1 MIYRLGLT
9 VIIIL
14 AALLRF
20 WRLGRWSFW
29 ADEALTFLD
38 AQNFPHLLRINPLPY
53 ALVKLTTAL
62 LGRDEWGARF
72 GFALIGVLSVPVIYL
87 IASRLYDKKTGLISA
102 LLLAL
107 LPWHIFWS
115 QNARS
120 YSLVLLW
127 SLLSSGLFYLAF
139 ERDSLSY
146 LLSSMFFILMLI
158 GSHLLSGVLVL
169 GFLAYLI
176 SIKILRAERPG
187 GYRRRNI
194 LIFISPILLVTFAAL
209 HPRVFGFI
217 TSGWG
222 HNIWAR
228 SPIYVAMTLAWG
240 VTVPVAVAAIFVL
253 SDDLILKRSPSRP
266 TLLLACWSIVPL
278 AFFVLGSLFQNVAGY
293 YLFFTVPA
301 YLILA
306 ARACRIPDRRII
318 VLLLVAVLG
327 SEMIG
332 WDYLYFTREN
342 GGRPMWREAF
352 RLVGERMK
360 SDDLVVSTIPAL
372 ARCYLPEANFVK
384 IDAFTFDKSFSQT
397 DGSSIRISGGRQM
410 AEGERYFRNRR
421 RIWFILDESNMNVID
436 PDHRLRDHIAEEGRF
451 IRRFPVYSRAS
462 DRSITVFL
470 VSRHSAP

>member
-1 MIYRLGLT
+1 MYHRLGLT
-9 VIIIL
+9 AITVL
-14 AALLRF
+14 AILLRF
-20 WRLGRWSFW
+20 WGLGRWSFW

-38 AQNFPHLLRINPLPY
+38 AQSFPHLLRINPLPY
-53 ALVKLTTAL
+53 ALVKLTTGL
-62 LGRDEWGARF
+62 FGQNEWGARF
-72 GFALIGVLSVPVIYL
+72 GFALIGVLSVPAIYL
-87 IASRLYDKKTGLISA
+87 VASRLYDRRVGLISA

-115 QNARS
+115 QNARA

-127 SLLSSGLFYLAF
+127 SLLSSGLFYMAF
-139 ERDSLSY
+139 ERDSLPC
-146 LLSSMFFILMLI
+146 LLGSMLFILMLI
-158 GSHLLSGVLVL
+158 GSHLLSGVLLL

-176 SIKILRAERPG
+176 SIKALQVERPK
-187 GYRRRNI
+187 GYSRRNI
-194 LIFISPILLVTFAAL
+194 LIFTSPILLTALAAL

-240 VTVPVAVAAIFVL
+240 VTVPVAAAAIFVL
-253 SDDLILKRSPSRP
+253 SDDFILKRSFSRP
-266 TLLLACWSIVPL
+266 TLFLACWSIAPL
-278 AFFVLGSLFQNVAGY
+278 IFFLLGSLLQNVAGY

-306 ARACRIPDRRII
+306 ARACRIPNQRITM
-318 VLLLVAVLG
+318 LLFVAVMG

-352 RLVGERMK
+352 RLVEERMR

-372 ARCYLPEANFVK
+372 ARCYLPGANFVK
-384 IDAFTFDKSFSQT
+384 IDAFTFDR
-397 DGSSIRISGGRQM
+397 GSSQAGGTSIRAGGR
-410 AEGERYFRNRR
+410 YSR

-436 PDHRLRDHIAEEGRF
+436 PDHRLRDRIAEEGRF
-451 IRRFPVYSRAS
+451 VRRFPVYSRAA

-470 VSRHSAP
+470 VSRHLK